1 MIKTSVIKG
10 LADLEILNKRFMSI
24 ILMSSLV
31 TITLFAHISVIAL
44 AQRSDQPILPSQLD
58 VPKAQLIYNNN
69 LYDMSP
75 FVFINGG
82 QLNKISLPGLP
93 GDESRSNINAE
104 LQDGNTLGFQ
114 FSKQPIRVDAYIADY
129 DGDIPTLHSLKK
141 VNLNSFKVEGIKGTY
156 NIEVHAFFPDNQ
168 YTSHTLLV
176 NIKGT
181 NVDSQLSDG
190 QQKQFSTTTG
200 DNNGNTR
207 QSTDIIQGCD
217 KQARLHINAVSS
229 SVQSEQDVPASVLD
243 NKVSTM
249 WSAKGID
256 VMSFIEGL
264 PHTESVSANE
274 NPWLQLDLGTNKL
287 VCNIGLAF
295 NNAENNVDFF
305 TIQASSDGVHFSD
318 LGTAQS
324 TPIKNG
330 GSLFVFPD
338 MPYTTRYLRLTNL
351 GNLVSGLSS
360 TAELTS
366 SAAEHPSIAEF
377 IAIGK

>member
-1 MIKTSVIKG
+1 MIKTSVRIR
-10 LADLEILNKRFMSI
+10 DREILNKRFMSV

-31 TITLFAHISVIAL
+31 SITLFAHMSFTAS
-44 AQRSDQPILPSQLD
+44 AQRSDQLTPQSHLD
-58 VPKAQLIYNNN
+58 VPKAKLIYNNN

-82 QLNKISLPGLP
+82 QLNKISFPGLP
-93 GDESRSNINAE
+93 GDEGRNNINPE
-104 LQDGNTLGFQ
+104 LQNGNTISFQ

-141 VNLNSFKVEGIKGTY
+141 VNLNSFKIEGIKGTY

-181 NVDSQLSDG
+181 NIDNQLSDG
-190 QQKQFSTTTG
+190 QQRQFATTTG
-200 DNNGNTR
+200 DINGNTG
-207 QSTDIIQGCD
+207 QSTDISQGCD
-217 KQARLHINAVSS
+217 KQARLHTNAVSS
-229 SVQSEQDVPASVLD
+229 SVQTKLDLPASVLD
-243 NKVSTM
+243 NKLSTM
-249 WSAKGID
+249 WSVKGIN

-264 PHTESVSANE
+264 PQTEATSVNE

-295 NNAENNVDFF
+295 NNAANNVDFF
-305 TIQASSDGVHFSD
+305 TIQASSDGVHFKD

-324 TPIKNG
+324 TPIKTG
-330 GSLFVFPD
+330 GSLFIFPD

-360 TAELTS
+360 SAELDS

>member
-1 MIKTSVIKG
+1 MIKTSVRIT
-10 LADLEILNKRFMSI
+10 DREILNKRFMSV

-31 TITLFAHISVIAL
+31 SITLFAHMSFTAL
-44 AQRSDQPILPSQLD
+44 AQRSDQPTPQSHLD
-58 VPKAQLIYNNN
+58 VPKAKLIYNNN

-75 FVFINGG
+75 FVFINGE
-82 QLNKISLPGLP
+82 QLNKISFPGLP
-93 GDESRSNINAE
+93 GDEGRNNIKPE
-104 LQDGNTLGFQ
+104 LQNGNTISFQ

-141 VNLNSFKVEGIKGTY
+141 VNLNSFKIEGIKGTY

-181 NVDSQLSDG
+181 NIDNQLSDG
-190 QQKQFSTTTG
+190 QRQFATTTG
-200 DNNGNTR
+200 NINGNIG
-207 QSTDIIQGCD
+207 QSTDISQGCD

-229 SVQSEQDVPASVLD
+229 NVQTKLDVPTSVLD
-243 NKVSTM
+243 NRLSTM
-249 WSAKGID
+249 WSVKGIN

-264 PHTESVSANE
+264 SQTEATSVNE

-295 NNAENNVDFF
+295 NNAANNVDFF
-305 TIQASSDGVHFSD
+305 TIQASSDGVHFKD

-324 TPIKNG
+324 TPIKTG
-330 GSLFVFPD
+330 GSLFVFAD
-338 MPYTTRYLRLTNL
+338 MPYSTRYLRLTNL

>member
-1 MIKTSVIKG
+1 MIKTSVRIT
-10 LADLEILNKRFMSI
+10 DREILNKRFMSV

-31 TITLFAHISVIAL
+31 STTLFAHMSFTAL
-44 AQRSDQPILPSQLD
+44 AQRSGQLTPQSHLD
-58 VPKAQLIYNNN
+58 VPKAKLIYNNN

-82 QLNKISLPGLP
+82 QLNKISFPGLP
-93 GDESRSNINAE
+93 GDEGRNNINPE
-104 LQDGNTLGFQ
+104 LQNGNTISFQ

-141 VNLNSFKVEGIKGTY
+141 VNLNSFKIEGIKGTY

-168 YTSHTLLV
+168 YTSHILLV

-181 NVDSQLSDG
+181 NIDNQLSDG
-190 QQKQFSTTTG
+190 QQRQFATTTG
-200 DNNGNTR
+200 DINGNTG
-207 QSTDIIQGCD
+207 QSTDISQGCD
-217 KQARLHINAVSS
+217 KQARLHTNAVSS
-229 SVQSEQDVPASVLD
+229 SVQTKLDLPASVLD
-243 NKVSTM
+243 NKLSTM
-249 WSAKGID
+249 WSVKGIN

-264 PHTESVSANE
+264 PQTEATSVNE

-295 NNAENNVDFF
+295 NNAANNVDFF
-305 TIQASSDGVHFSD
+305 TIQASSDGVHFKD

-330 GSLFVFPD
+330 GSLFVFAD
-338 MPYTTRYLRLTNL
+338 MPYSTRYLRLTNL

-366 SAAEHPSIAEF
+366 SAAEHPGIAEF

>member
-1 MIKTSVIKG
+1 MIKTSVRIR
-10 LADLEILNKRFMSI
+10 DREILNKRFMSV

-31 TITLFAHISVIAL
+31 SITLFAHMSFTAL
-44 AQRSDQPILPSQLD
+44 AQRSGQLTPQSHLD
-58 VPKAQLIYNNN
+58 VPKAKLIYNNN

-82 QLNKISLPGLP
+82 QLNKISFPGLP
-93 GDESRSNINAE
+93 GDEGRNNINPE
-104 LQDGNTLGFQ
+104 LQNGNTISFQ

-141 VNLNSFKVEGIKGTY
+141 VNLNSFKIEGIKGTY

-168 YTSHTLLV
+168 YTSHILLV

-181 NVDSQLSDG
+181 NIDNQLSDG
-190 QQKQFSTTTG
+190 QQRQFATTTG
-200 DNNGNTR
+200 DINGNTG
-207 QSTDIIQGCD
+207 QSTDISQGCD
-217 KQARLHINAVSS
+217 KQARLHTNAVSS
-229 SVQSEQDVPASVLD
+229 SVQTKLDLPASVLD
-243 NKVSTM
+243 NKLSTM
-249 WSAKGID
+249 WSVRGIN

-264 PHTESVSANE
+264 PQTEATSVNE

-295 NNAENNVDFF
+295 NNAANNVDFF
-305 TIQASSDGVHFSD
+305 TIQASSDGVHFKD

-324 TPIKNG
+324 TPIKTG
-330 GSLFVFPD
+330 GSLFVFAD
-338 MPYTTRYLRLTNL
+338 MPYSTRYLRLTNL

>member
-1 MIKTSVIKG
+1 MIKTSVRIR
-10 LADLEILNKRFMSI
+10 DREILNKRFMSV

-31 TITLFAHISVIAL
+31 SITLFAHMSFTAL
-44 AQRSDQPILPSQLD
+44 AQRSGQLTPQSHLD
-58 VPKAQLIYNNN
+58 VPKAKLIYNNN

-82 QLNKISLPGLP
+82 QLNKISFPGLP
-93 GDESRSNINAE
+93 GDEGRNNINPE
-104 LQDGNTLGFQ
+104 LQNGNTISFQ
-114 FSKQPIRVDAYIADY
+114 FRKQPIRVDAYIADY

-141 VNLNSFKVEGIKGTY
+141 VNLNSFKIEGIKGTY

-168 YTSHTLLV
+168 YTSHILLV

-181 NVDSQLSDG
+181 NIDNQLSDG
-190 QQKQFSTTTG
+190 QQRQFATTTG
-200 DNNGNTR
+200 DINGNTG
-207 QSTDIIQGCD
+207 QSTDISQGCD
-217 KQARLHINAVSS
+217 KQARLHTNAVSS
-229 SVQSEQDVPASVLD
+229 SVQTKLDLPASVLD
-243 NKVSTM
+243 NKLSTM
-249 WSAKGID
+249 WSVKGIN

-264 PHTESVSANE
+264 PQTEATSVNE

-295 NNAENNVDFF
+295 NNAANNVDFF
-305 TIQASSDGVHFSD
+305 TIQASSDGVHFKD

-324 TPIKNG
+324 TPIKTG
-330 GSLFVFPD
+330 GSLFVFAD
-338 MPYTTRYLRLTNL
+338 MPYSTRYLRLTNL

-366 SAAEHPSIAEF
+366 SAAEHPGIAEF

>member
-1 MIKTSVIKG
+1 MIKKSVIKE
-10 LADLEILNKRFMSI
+10 LTDLEILNKRFMSI

-31 TITLFAHISVIAL
+31 TITLFAHMSVTAL
-44 AQRSDQPILPSQLD
+44 AQRSDQPIPTSHLD
-58 VPKAQLIYNNN
+58 VPKAKLIYNNK

-75 FVFINGG
+75 FVSIKGG
-82 QLNKISLPGLP
+82 QLNKISFPGLP
-93 GDESRSNINAE
+93 GEEGRTNINVE
-104 LQDGNTLGFQ
+104 LQNDNTLSFQ

-141 VNLNSFKVEGIKGTY
+141 INLNEFKVEGIKGTY
-156 NIEVHAFFPDNQ
+156 NVEVHAFFPDNQ

-181 NVDSQLSDG
+181 NVDNQLLG
-190 QQKQFSTTTG
+190 
-200 DNNGNTR
+200 
-207 QSTDIIQGCD
+207 QSTDMSQGCD
-217 KQARLHINAVSS
+217 KQARLHTNAVSS
-229 SVQSEQDVPASVLD
+229 SVQSELDVPANVLD
-243 NKVSTM
+243 NKLSTT

-264 PHTESVSANE
+264 PQTQTASVNK
-274 NPWLQLDLGTNKL
+274 NPWLQLDLGTNRL

-295 NNAENNVDFF
+295 NNAENNVNFF
-305 TIQASSDGVHFSD
+305 TIQASSDGVHFND

-360 TAELTS
+360 TSELTS

>member
-1 MIKTSVIKG
+1 
-10 LADLEILNKRFMSI
+10 MSF
-24 ILMSSLV
+24 
-31 TITLFAHISVIAL
+31 TAL
-44 AQRSDQPILPSQLD
+44 AQRSGQLTPQSHLD
-58 VPKAQLIYNNN
+58 VPKAKLIYNNN

-82 QLNKISLPGLP
+82 QLNKISFPGLP
-93 GDESRSNINAE
+93 GDEGRNNINPE
-104 LQDGNTLGFQ
+104 LQNGNTISFQ
-114 FSKQPIRVDAYIADY
+114 FRKQPIRVDAYIADY

-141 VNLNSFKVEGIKGTY
+141 VNLNSFKIEGIKGTY

-181 NVDSQLSDG
+181 NIDNQLSDG
-190 QQKQFSTTTG
+190 QQRQFATTTG
-200 DNNGNTR
+200 DINGNTG
-207 QSTDIIQGCD
+207 QSTDISQGCD
-217 KQARLHINAVSS
+217 KQARLHTNAVSS
-229 SVQSEQDVPASVLD
+229 SVQTKLDLPASVLD
-243 NKVSTM
+243 NKLSTM
-249 WSAKGID
+249 WSVKGIN

-264 PHTESVSANE
+264 PQTEATSVNE

-295 NNAENNVDFF
+295 NNAANNVDFF
-305 TIQASSDGVHFSD
+305 TIQASSDGVHFKD

-324 TPIKNG
+324 TPIKTG
-330 GSLFVFPD
+330 GSLFVFAD
-338 MPYTTRYLRLTNL
+338 MPYSTRYLRLTNL

-366 SAAEHPSIAEF
+366 SAAEHPGIAEF

>member
-1 MIKTSVIKG
+1 MIKTSVRIT
-10 LADLEILNKRFMSI
+10 DREILNKRFMSV

-31 TITLFAHISVIAL
+31 SITLFTHMSFTAL
-44 AQRSDQPILPSQLD
+44 AQRSDQPTPQSHLD
-58 VPKAQLIYNNN
+58 VPKAKLIYNNN

-82 QLNKISLPGLP
+82 QLNKISFPGLP
-93 GDESRSNINAE
+93 GDEGRNNINPE
-104 LQDGNTLGFQ
+104 IQNGNTISFQ

-141 VNLNSFKVEGIKGTY
+141 VNLNSFKIEGIKGTY

-181 NVDSQLSDG
+181 NIDNQLSDG
-190 QQKQFSTTTG
+190 QRQFATTTG
-200 DNNGNTR
+200 NIG
-207 QSTDIIQGCD
+207 QSTDISQGCD
-217 KQARLHINAVSS
+217 KQARLRINAVSS
-229 SVQSEQDVPASVLD
+229 NVQTNLDVPTSVLD
-243 NKVSTM
+243 NRLSTM
-249 WSAKGID
+249 WSVKGIN

-264 PHTESVSANE
+264 PQTEATSVNE

-305 TIQASSDGVHFSD
+305 TIQTSSDGIHFKD

-324 TPIKNG
+324 TPIKTG
-330 GSLFVFPD
+330 GSLFVFAD
-338 MPYTTRYLRLTNL
+338 MPYSTRYLRLTNL

-360 TAELTS
+360 TAELTR